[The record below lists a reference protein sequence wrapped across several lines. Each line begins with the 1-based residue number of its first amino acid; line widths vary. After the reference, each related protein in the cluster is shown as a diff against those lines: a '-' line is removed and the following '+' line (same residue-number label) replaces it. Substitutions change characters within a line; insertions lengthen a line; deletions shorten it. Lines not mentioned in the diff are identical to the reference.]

1 MRALKVLL
9 ALALVLLPA
18 ACKHMKEIDEKLDQ
32 YEQRIAA
39 LEASVAELQNQMNAV
54 QNLLSGRFFVNDV
67 LPLEGDAGYKL
78 VLTDSYNNIT
88 EYEIFNGVSPVVSVR
103 QDTDG
108 NWYWTVNG
116 EWMTADGKKLRAN
129 GEAGATP
136 QVKVEDGKWYVSIDG
151 VSWAYAGEAVTEG
164 SSIFAGIDFESDPR
178 NVIFYLADG
187 SSFTVPKGSAALKLQ
202 VLFDDTPFTE
212 IEPGGTASTEYEI
225 IAPAGITYSFNS
237 YEPEGWVVVI
247 APSPVGKGTITV
259 SLPEGA
265 KSGKI
270 LFVLNGSDGSS
281 FVRVVEVGVPLREE
295 YTVDCSGGTIVILD
309 AESLTLKEDAPWLT
323 VSGNK
328 VTVSANDGYDS
339 RTAILSY
346 TDAGGIKHTVV
357 IIQAQKDAIVLTES
371 SIDVSWE
378 GGEIPLVVTTNAQ
391 LEVKSDVDWITVLPA
406 TKGMVEKPF
415 TILVDSLYGE
425 GSRKG
430 FITFSCETVS
440 QYVEVVQYGSDN
452 PVFSLSDYGCVLG
465 TQSRVY
471 VPGKDQI
478 VRDYSSGKLSF
489 MIVNPETMER
499 LEIYG
504 CDANVNLGDEV
515 SVSIDWKKG
524 AKVLESSTVDMYV
537 IKKEGSKVW
546 LTDGD
551 LNGAVIKL

>member
-1 MRALKVLL
+1 ML
-9 ALALVLLPA
+9 ALALAVLPA
-18 ACKHMKEIDEKLDQ
+18 GCRHISEIDEQLAA
-32 YEQRIAA
+32 YEKRISS
-39 LEASVAELQNQMNAV
+39 LEAAVAELRSQMDAV
-54 QNLLSGRFFVNDV
+54 QKLLSGKFFVEDV
-67 LPLEGDAGYKL
+67 APLADGSGYRL
-78 VLTDSYNNIT
+78 VLSDSYNNIT
-88 EYEIFNGVSPVVSVR
+88 EYNVFNGLDPVISVR

-116 EWMTADGKKLRAN
+116 EWLMVDGAKMRAN

-136 QVKVEDGKWYVSIDG
+136 VVKVQDGKWYVSFDG
-151 VSWAYAGEAVTEG
+151 IGWVYAGDAVPG
-164 SSIFAGIDFESDPR
+164 GAGIFTGIDVESDPR
-178 NVIFYLADG
+178 NVIFTLSDG
-187 SSFTVPKGSAALKLQ
+187 STFTAPKGSAALKLQ

-225 IAPAGITYSFNS
+225 IAPAGITYTFNS

-247 APSPVGKGTITV
+247 APSPIGKGTITV

-295 YTVDCSGGTIVILD
+295 YTVDCSGGTIVIPG
-309 AESLTLKEDAPWLT
+309 AESLILKEDAPWLT

-328 VTVSANDGYDS
+328 VTVSENTGYDS

-378 GGEIPLVVTTNAQ
+378 GGEIPFVVTTNAQ
-391 LEVKSDVDWITVLPA
+391 LDVKSDVDWITVFPA
-406 TKGMVEKPF
+406 TRGMVEKPF
-415 TILVDSLYGE
+415 TICVDSFYGE
-425 GSRKG
+425 GARQG

-452 PVFSLSDYGCVLG
+452 PVFSLSDYGCVLSS
-465 TQSRVY
+465 QSRVY

-499 LEIYG
+499 LVIYG

-515 SVSIDWKKG
+515 FVSIDWRKG

-537 IKKEGSKVW
+537 IKKEGSRVW
-546 LTDGD
+546 LTDGYH
-551 LNGAVIKL
+551 NGAVIRL